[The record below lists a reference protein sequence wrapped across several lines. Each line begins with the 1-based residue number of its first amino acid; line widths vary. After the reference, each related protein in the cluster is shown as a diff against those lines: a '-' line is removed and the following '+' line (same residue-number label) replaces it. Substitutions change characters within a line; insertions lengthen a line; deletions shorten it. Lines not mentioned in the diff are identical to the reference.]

1 MVTQYAN
8 YVVSVFEDMVD
19 SVDVSLDYDDLLT
32 PILAFHL
39 RPDARLAASTRT
51 NVGLGA

>member
-1 MVTQYAN
+1 MTEYPNYAE
-8 YVVSVFEDMVD
+8 SAFEDIVN
-19 SVDVSLDYDDLLT
+19 SVDIFLDYDDLQT